1 VIARHGLSPRK
12 SLGQH
17 FLFDQDLLA
26 RIVRA
31 AGSLAGVQVI
41 EVGPGPGGLT
51 RALLASEAA
60 GVIAVEIDPRA
71 VAAIEEVRREHPERL
86 RIIEADAVS
95 LDMAGLGIAPR
106 AIIANLPYN
115 VGTALLVD
123 WLTQASAFQV
133 MVLMFQAE
141 VAQRIVAKAGDAAY
155 GRLAVLAGLTVQAD
169 LVMRVPA
176 SAFVP
181 PPKVESAVVRLL
193 PRHDAPERA
202 VLEVVARITAC
213 AFGQRRKMLRA
224 SLRAIDAVPL
234 LAVAGIDPQRR
245 AETVPPEAYLAMARH
260 AMAVGHAI
268 ALPIAMPGAGRQ
280 SRA

>member
-1 VIARHGLSPRK
+1 MSARK

-17 FLFDQDLLA
+17 FLLDPDLLA

-31 AGSLAGVQVI
+31 AGPLAGVRVI

-51 RALLASEAA
+51 RALLASDAA

-71 VAAIEEVRREHPERL
+71 VAAITELRVRDPARL
-86 RIIEADAVS
+86 TIIEADAATLDLAS
-95 LDMAGLGIAPR
+95 LVAAPR

-115 VGTALLVD
+115 IGTALLVD
-123 WLTQASAFQV
+123 WLTQAASFQV

-141 VAQRIVAKAGDAAY
+141 VAQRIVASAGDAAY

-169 LVMRVPA
+169 IVMRVPA
-176 SAFVP
+176 SAFAP
-181 PPKVESAVVRLL
+181 PPKVESAVVRLT
-193 PRHDAPERA
+193 PRAGAPERA
-202 VLEVVARITAC
+202 VLEVVARITAA

-224 SLRAIDAVPL
+224 SLRAIDAVSL
-234 LAVAGIDPQRR
+234 LDVAGIDPQRR
-245 AETVPPEAYLAMARH
+245 AETVPPEAYLAMAQH

-268 ALPIAMPGAGRQ
+268 AMPAAARQ
-280 SRA
+280 FRA

>member
-1 VIARHGLSPRK
+1 MARHGLSPRK

-17 FLFDQDLLA
+17 FLLDPDLLA

-31 AGSLAGVQVI
+31 AGPLAGVRVI

-51 RALLASEAA
+51 RALLASEAQS
-60 GVIAVEIDPRA
+60 VVAVEIDPRA
-71 VAAIEEVRREHPERL
+71 VAAIEALRGDHPERL
-86 RIIEADAVS
+86 RIIEADAMS
-95 LDMAGLGIAPR
+95 LDLAGLVAAPR

-115 VGTALLVD
+115 VGTGLLVD
-123 WLTQASAFQV
+123 WLTQADSFQV

-155 GRLAVLAGLTVQAD
+155 GRLAVLAGLTMQAD
-169 LVMRVPA
+169 LVMHVPA

-193 PRHDAPERA
+193 PRAEVPERA

-234 LAVAGIDPQRR
+234 LEVAGIDPQRR

-268 ALPIAMPGAGRQ
+268 AKPGAGRQ
-280 SRA
+280 APA